1 MKHGIRAYQKTA
13 ALAQRRRQEDL
24 VRQYAPLVKKVAYRL
39 IHRLPSSVEVEDL
52 ISVGTIGLL
61 QASESFD
68 ESKGTRFEAF
78 AEFRIKG
85 AMLDELRT
93 YDFMSRTAR
102 RKLNVI
108 ERAIDRFEQDHGRRP
123 TPDEVAAETGLKLK
137 NVERLMAENEQLAF
151 LTLDDLGVLPAEQT
165 ESASELLTQARPD
178 DPFGS
183 VFMRQLREQL
193 VEALEEMPER
203 LKLVMSLYYYN
214 ELNFKEIG
222 RVLDLTES
230 RISQLHSQ
238 AVGWLRK
245 RLSKAT

>member
-1 MKHGIRAYQKTA
+1 MKQGIRAYQQNA
-13 ALAQRRRQEDL
+13 ALALRRKQEEA
-24 VRQYAPLVKKVAYRL
+24 VRTYAPLVKKVAYRL
-39 IHRLPSSVEVEDL
+39 IHRLPASVEVEDL

-61 QASESFD
+61 QAIETFD
-68 ESKGTRFEAF
+68 DSKGTRFESF

-102 RKLNVI
+102 SKLNQI
-108 ERAIDRFEQDHGRRP
+108 ERAIDAFEKDNGRRP
-123 TPDEVAAETGLKLK
+123 TPDEVAKETGLKLR

-151 LTLDDLGVLPAEQT
+151 LTLDDLGVLPADRT
-165 ESASELLTQARPD
+165 EVPSELLSGARPG

-183 VFMRQLREQL
+183 LFMRELREQL
-193 VEALEEMPER
+193 VAALEEMPER
-203 LKLVMSLYYYN
+203 LRLVMSLYYYN
-214 ELNFKEIG
+214 DLNFKEVG

-238 AVGWLRK
+238 AIAWLRK

>member
-13 ALAQRRRQEDL
+13 QLANRRKQEEL
-24 VRQYAPLVKKVAYRL
+24 VRKYAPLVKRVAYRMVN
-39 IHRLPSSVEVEDL
+39 RLPSSVEVEDL

-61 QASESFD
+61 QAIESFD
-68 ESKGTRFEAF
+68 DTKGTRFESF

-102 RKLNVI
+102 RKLNKI
-108 ERAIDRFEQDHGRRP
+108 ERAIEQFEHEHARRP
-123 TPDEVAAETGLKLK
+123 SPDEVAEETGLKLK

-151 LTLDDLGVLPAEQT
+151 VTLEDLGVLPASQT
-165 ESASELLTQARPD
+165 ESASELLSSARPD

-183 VFMRQLREQL
+183 VFMRQLREELQK
-193 VEALEEMPER
+193 ALEEMPER

-214 ELNFKEIG
+214 ELNFKEVG

-238 AVGWLRK
+238 AVMWLRK
-245 RLSKAT
+245 RLAKAT

>member
-13 ALAQRRRQEDL
+13 QLAQRRKQEEL
-24 VRQYAPLVKKVAYRL
+24 VRTYAPLVKRVAYRL
-39 IHRLPSSVEVEDL
+39 VHRLPASVEVDDL

-61 QASESFD
+61 QAIESFD
-68 ESKGTRFEAF
+68 ESKGTRFESF

-102 RKLNVI
+102 HKLNKI
-108 ERAIDRFEQDHGRRP
+108 ERAIEQFEHANARRP
-123 TPDEVAAETGLKLK
+123 TPDEVAGETGLKLK
-137 NVERLMAENEQLAF
+137 NVERLMAENEQIAF
-151 LTLDDLGVLPAEQT
+151 LTLEDLGVLPAAQT
-165 ESASELLTQARPD
+165 DSASELLTGARPD

-183 VFMRQLREQL
+183 VFMRQLRDAL
-193 VEALEEMPER
+193 HTALEEMPER

-214 ELNFKEIG
+214 ELNFKEVG

-230 RISQLHSQ
+230 RISQLHAQ
-238 AVGWLRK
+238 AVQWLRA